1 MSKKLKISD
10 VFTIPNILSL
20 VRLAMIPFIV
30 WLYCV
35 KDDAVMTAVLLIASG
50 ATDVVDGF
58 IARRFNMISEIGKA
72 LDPVAD
78 KCTQLATLLC
88 LVTKYKRM
96 LIPFV
101 MLLVKE
107 LVNGT
112 VNLIS
117 ARKNKRVEG
126 ADWHGKLSTVLLY
139 AMLVLHVL
147 WIDIPSY
154 VSNLSI
160 IICILMMSVSFALYL
175 SRGIKSILKT
185 KASSL

>member
-58 IARRFNMISEIGKA
+58 IARSLNMIREIGKA

-117 ARKNKRVEG
+117 ARRNKRLEG
-126 ADWHGKLSTVLLY
+126 ADWHGKLSTVFLY

-147 WIDIPSY
+147 WIKTDWSTLLLLIW
-154 VSNLSI
+154 LSVPLTV
-160 IICILMMSVSFALYL
+160 CLRTKNRMKLML
-175 SRGIKSILKT
+175 IWN
-185 KASSL
+185 